1 MARLHVKLAPLA
13 ALALFLS
20 SGAAFAQVGT
30 LNGGLG
36 MATPGMFAGPSTVLP
51 PIGSNIPLGA
61 TELGTSGLSPPIAA
75 PMAGSPFSAP
85 TMSTTAPTM
94 GSAVGMYGNDM
105 YGAIAPMGT
114 GLSPA
119 MPSPG
124 PVPGLSTLAPSTQ
137 LGTGFPTTFPFGS
150 RPGLPDT
157 AAALR

>member
-1 MARLHVKLAPLA
+1 MTRLHVKLAPLA

-36 MATPGMFAGPSTVLP
+36 MANPGMLAGPSTGLP
-51 PIGSNIPLGA
+51 PIGSNVPLGA
-61 TELGTSGLSPPIAA
+61 TQLGTSGLSPAMSA
-75 PMAGSPFSAP
+75 SPFSAP
-85 TMSTTAPTM
+85 TMSTTAPTT
-94 GSAVGMYGNDM
+94 GSAVGMYGNNM
-105 YGAIAPMGT
+105 YGAIPPVGT

-124 PVPGLSTLAPSTQ
+124 PVPNFPSPAGPVQ
-137 LGTGFPTTFPFGS
+137 LGNGFPTTFPFGS

>member
-1 MARLHVKLAPLA
+1 MTRLHVKLAPLA

-20 SGAAFAQVGT
+20 GGAAFAQVGT

-36 MATPGMFAGPSTVLP
+36 MANPGMLAGPSTGLP
-51 PIGSNIPLGA
+51 PIGSNVPLGA
-61 TELGTSGLSPPIAA
+61 TQLGTSGLSPE
-75 PMAGSPFSAP
+75 MSGSRFSASP
-85 TMSTTAPTM
+85 MSTTAPTT
-94 GSAVGMYGNDM
+94 GNAVGMYGNDM

-119 MPSPG
+119 MPSGG
-124 PVPGLSTLAPSTQ
+124 PVPSLSTLAPSTQ